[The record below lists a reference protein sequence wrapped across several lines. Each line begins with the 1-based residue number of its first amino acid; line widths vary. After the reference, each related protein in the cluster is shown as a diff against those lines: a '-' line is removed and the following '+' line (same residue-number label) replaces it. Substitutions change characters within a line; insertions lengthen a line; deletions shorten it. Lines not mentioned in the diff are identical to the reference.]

1 MSVPGRVIAG
11 VDWRMRPVLKAKKED
26 TDKIGRGVPAMAI
39 VGDGAKEFLMGGS
52 VNVMVASKEVLVS
65 FVGRGADWAFV
76 RVMPVDAMFL

>member
-1 MSVPGRVIAG
+1 M
-11 VDWRMRPVLKAKKED
+11 LKAKKKD

-39 VGDGAKEFLMGGS
+39 VGDGAKEFLVEGS

-76 RVMPVDAMFL
+76 